1 MKMEPALLQKQ
12 TLNLTMTQELQQA
25 ITILQ
30 YTVPELT
37 AFLEMKEMENPL
49 IQLESPIVQSVDPRY
64 DMVRKRKITNQEHDQ
79 KKWLEQ
85 MAEPTENL
93 ADHLLSQLV
102 MKALSAKQRKLA
114 EQLIYNLDPNGYLSI
129 SLEEAAAAVQT
140 GIDEAEEVLG
150 IIQSLE
156 PAGIAARSL
165 QECLLIQSKRKK
177 NTPALVVDLLS
188 GFFNEFAE
196 KKWKFLSEQLS
207 VSLQDIQRA
216 ADFITT
222 LDPRPGTQFDHERP
236 QYVIPDLILEIRDG
250 KLELQLFEKHLPD
263 IRYQSDY
270 YNTMSQ
276 VADEKVKQFLNDKRQ
291 DYRWIVRSI
300 EQRKQTL
307 MKVGMAILEEQQD
320 FFLKGPHYLKPLT
333 LKDVAEKIDVHE
345 STVSRA
351 IRGKYIQT
359 PNGMHELK
367 KFFSQALQT
376 GANSDTEQASAAQAK
391 ALIEAMIAQEDKKK
405 PLSDQLIADRL
416 KEKGLQLS
424 RRTVAKYREQLRI
437 PSSTKRK
444 RYE

>member
-30 YTVPELT
+30 YTAHELT

-93 ADHLLSQLV
+93 ADHLFSQLL
-102 MKALSAKQRKLA
+102 MKALSEKQRKLA
-114 EQLIYNLDPNGYLSI
+114 EQFIYNLDPNGYLTI
-129 SLEEAAAAVQT
+129 TMEEAAAAEQAT
-140 GIDEAEEVLG
+140 INEAEEVLE

-165 QECLLIQSKRKK
+165 QECLLIQTKRKQS
-177 NTPALVVDLLS
+177 TPALVIDLLS
-188 GFFNEFAE
+188 RFFTEFAE

-207 VSLQDIQRA
+207 VSLQEIQKA

-222 LDPRPGTQFDHERP
+222 LDPRPGIQFDHERT
-236 QYVIPDLILEIRDG
+236 QYVIPDLILEINDG
-250 KLELQLFEKHLPD
+250 KLELRLFERNLPD

-276 VADEKVKQFLNDKRQ
+276 IADEKVKQFLNDKRQ

-320 FFLKGPHYLKPLT
+320 FFLKGPSYLKPLT

-351 IRGKYIQT
+351 VRGKYIQT
-359 PNGMHELK
+359 PSGMHELK
-367 KFFSQALQT
+367 RFFSQALQT

-391 ALIEAMIAQEDKKK
+391 ALIETMIAKEDKKK

-416 KEKGLQLS
+416 KEKGLKLS

>member
-1 MKMEPALLQKQ
+1 MKLEPALLQKQ

-30 YTVPELT
+30 YTAHELT
-37 AFLEMKEMENPL
+37 SFLEMKEMENPL
-49 IQLESPIVQSVDPRY
+49 IQLETPIVRSVDPRY
-64 DMVRKRKITNQEHDQ
+64 DRVRKRKVTNPETDQ

-85 MAEPTENL
+85 IAEPTQGL

-102 MKALSAKQRKLA
+102 MKALPDSQKKLVD
-114 EQLIYNLDPNGYLSI
+114 QFIYNLDPNGYLTVTV
-129 SLEEAAAAVQT
+129 EEAAAACRVSVV
-140 GIDEAEEVLG
+140 EAEDVLQLV
-150 IIQSLE
+150 QSLE

-165 QECLLIQSKRKK
+165 QECLILQATRRSD
-177 NTPALVVDLLS
+177 TPILAIRLLEEY
-188 GFFNEFAE
+188 FNEFAE
-196 KKWKFLSEQLS
+196 KKWKFLSESLS
-207 VSLQDIQRA
+207 VSLQEIQQA

-222 LDPRPGTQFDHERP
+222 LDPRPGTHFDYERP

-250 KLELQLFEKHLPD
+250 QLELQLFEKHLPSV
-263 IRYQSDY
+263 RYQADY
-270 YNTMSQ
+270 YNDLASI
-276 VADEKVKQFLNDKRQ
+276 ADDKVKQYLNDKRQ
-291 DYRWIVRSI
+291 DYRWIMRSI

-320 FFLKGPHYLKPLT
+320 FFLKGPQHLKPLT

-351 IRGKYIQT
+351 VRGKYIQT
-359 PNGMHELK
+359 PSGMHELK
-367 KFFSQALQT
+367 TFFSQALQSKAADD
-376 GANSDTEQASAAQAK
+376 GEQASAGQAK
-391 ALIEAMIAQEDKKK
+391 TLIQSLIDKEDKRK
-405 PLSDQLIADRL
+405 PLSDQVIADRL
-416 KEKGLQLS
+416 KEKGLILS

>member
-30 YTVPELT
+30 YTAHELT

-49 IQLESPIVQSVDPRY
+49 IQLETPIVQSVDPRY
-64 DMVRKRKITNQEHDQ
+64 DMVRKRKITNHEHDQ

-85 MAEPTENL
+85 MAEPNENL
-93 ADHLLSQLV
+93 ADHLFSQLV
-102 MKALSAKQRKLA
+102 MKALSVQQRKLA
-114 EQLIYNLDPNGYLSI
+114 EQFIYNLDPNGYLTI
-129 SLEEAAAAVQT
+129 SLEEAAAAVQAS
-140 GIDEAEEVLG
+140 IVEAEYVLE

-177 NTPALVVDLLS
+177 NAPALVLDLLS

-196 KKWKFLSEQLS
+196 KKWKYLSEQLS
-207 VSLQDIQRA
+207 VSLQDIQKA

-222 LDPRPGTQFDHERP
+222 LDPRPGIQFDHERP
-236 QYVIPDLILEIRDG
+236 QYVIPDLILEIKDG
-250 KLELQLFEKHLPD
+250 KLELQLFERHLPD

-276 VADEKVKQFLNDKRQ
+276 VADDKVKQFLNDKRQ

-307 MKVGMAILEEQQD
+307 MKVGMAILDEQQD
-320 FFLKGPHYLKPLT
+320 FFLKGPSYLKPLT

-391 ALIEAMIAQEDKKK
+391 ALIEAMIEKEDKKK

-416 KEKGLQLS
+416 KEKGLKLS

>member
-114 EQLIYNLDPNGYLSI
+114 EQLIYNLDPNGYLTI